1 MTRWDSLTTLTLK
14 NNHSRGVK
22 RDKLVKRASEQRSR
36 NQKVQGRL
44 EVGSVRGTQ
53 ESQEVALGGVI
64 PASGTGYCHP
74 RSGHGQDHAVGCSH
88 HGHTTPPLSS
98 PGRGVSFGFQNA
110 GGRDGDTRHRQPCPR
125 PRVGWEGRN
134 QSLRA

>member
-44 EVGSVRGTQ
+44 EVGSVPVLEKLAWSATFGMNW
-53 ESQEVALGGVI
+53 
-64 PASGTGYCHP
+64 
-74 RSGHGQDHAVGCSH
+74 
-88 HGHTTPPLSS
+88 
-98 PGRGVSFGFQNA
+98 GRENLKVWRTA
-110 GGRDGDTRHRQPCPR
+110 
-125 PRVGWEGRN
+125 
-134 QSLRA
+134 

>member
-53 ESQEVALGGVI
+53 ESQEVALGV
-64 PASGTGYCHP
+64 
-74 RSGHGQDHAVGCSH
+74 
-88 HGHTTPPLSS
+88 
-98 PGRGVSFGFQNA
+98 
-110 GGRDGDTRHRQPCPR
+110 
-125 PRVGWEGRN
+125 
-134 QSLRA
+134 